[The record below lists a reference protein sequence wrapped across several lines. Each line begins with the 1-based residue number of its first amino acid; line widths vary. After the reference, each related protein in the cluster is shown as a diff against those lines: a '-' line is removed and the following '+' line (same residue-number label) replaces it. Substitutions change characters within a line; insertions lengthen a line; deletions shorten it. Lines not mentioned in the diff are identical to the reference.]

1 MILSPPSQNRSPS
14 RLSRTVCS
22 LDHDIIIII
31 VIIREEG
38 EGDGGLD
45 ENIVGIKCIR
55 LCSGGCLVALPPSSV
70 PLFIECGWQ
79 SKDSSIARGSS
90 CTKLSP
96 LSTRRVVVLT
106 LSHRHEQAKRC
117 LPFPFYLPRRLPMGG
132 QRGTEGFDGWCWGI
146 KTTSIRIKWDEVLF
160 LLALR

>member
-1 MILSPPSQNRSPS
+1 MILSPPLPNRSPS

-31 VIIREEG
+31 VIIREGG

-96 LSTRRVVVLT
+96 PLHSSCRCPHSVASARTGKALPSIPFLFAKEAANGWPEGYRGVRWLVLGYQNNIH
-106 LSHRHEQAKRC
+106 SN
-117 LPFPFYLPRRLPMGG
+117 
-132 QRGTEGFDGWCWGI
+132 
-146 KTTSIRIKWDEVLF
+146 
-160 LLALR
+160 